1 MCPMLIM
8 RTTWR
13 GSVKSCAIGKRVILK
28 TCHPG
33 WRTMSICYLVI
44 GHNFPILPNASDRY
58 FKSTL
63 KLATFG
69 PIWLDFWLLYWS
81 QLPFT
86 SSHFV
91 TIATRISRYFVA
103 LPVDIL
109 LKKIIYL
116 GGFQVSDKIL
126 FLVFFISAQMCLGCS
141 TLFHTL
147 NCHSKPVRA
156 IFHRLDYAGIVIL
169 IVGSVIPWLYY
180 GFYCQF
186 YLKWIYISAV
196 GVFGFITLILIMWEK
211 FNKPAFR
218 VYRAIVF
225 VTLALVSALP
235 ILQFLYVNGYTE
247 SITKGS
253 INKTLLMGALYISG
267 AVLYAA
273 RIPERFMPGKCDIW
287 FQSHQIFHVLVVAA
301 AFVHYY
307 AISDMAMYRFTQG
320 PYCPDTI
327 PEESWWG
334 IKL

>member
-1 MCPMLIM
+1 
-8 RTTWR
+8 
-13 GSVKSCAIGKRVILK
+13 
-28 TCHPG
+28 
-33 WRTMSICYLVI
+33 
-44 GHNFPILPNASDRY
+44 
-58 FKSTL
+58 
-63 KLATFG
+63 
-69 PIWLDFWLLYWS
+69 
-81 QLPFT
+81 
-86 SSHFV
+86 V

-327 PEESWWG
+327 PEES
-334 IKL
+334 